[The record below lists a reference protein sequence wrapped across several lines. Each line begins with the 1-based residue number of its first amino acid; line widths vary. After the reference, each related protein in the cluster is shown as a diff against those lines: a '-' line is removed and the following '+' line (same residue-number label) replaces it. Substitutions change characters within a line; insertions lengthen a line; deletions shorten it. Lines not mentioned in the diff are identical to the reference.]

1 MFKGKTKIFSI
12 ILSVATVFNMTT
24 TSLAVDSQEFIDVN
38 KEAYYYTAVKDLVDK
53 QIIFGKA
60 DGKFHPDDIVTF
72 GEFATILARI
82 DGFNSTQSSDS
93 SDNHWAYDAAIYV
106 NNKALSYDIPTGT
119 AQLDGPINR
128 ETAVRVILRYFGLI
142 YPTDTRLLYNPF
154 KDLECIPLVN
164 ESYIINGY
172 TLGIINGKTDDTFA
186 PRDNLTRA
194 QLCKIIYNTIEKS
207 TDMHLEA
214 PEPEILT
221 GINYEF
227 IGDYAHTY
235 KSDLAYSLSLFED
248 NTVES
253 IKDDIK
259 VIVTDEDQSKYVQ
272 VNVAASGLYQP
283 DRNRL
288 VIFTGGRPQS
298 LFSGI
303 VSTTCHELGHY
314 IWDELLTESE
324 KEIITQSYKLPED
337 LENVCEALN
346 RNYAKTNV
354 YEYFAEL
361 VRGYCT
367 VTYKL
372 SLIESL
378 DSEIIQ
384 ILDKYIKW

>member
-1 MFKGKTKIFSI
+1 M
-12 ILSVATVFNMTT
+12 
-24 TSLAVDSQEFIDVN
+24 
-38 KEAYYYTAVKDLVDK
+38 
-53 QIIFGKA
+53 
-60 DGKFHPDDIVTF
+60 TF

-93 SDNHWAYDAAIYV
+93 LDKHWAYDTAIYV

-119 AQLDGPINR
+119 AQLDSPINR
-128 ETAVRVILRYFGLI
+128 ETAVRIILRYFGLI

-154 KDLECIPLVN
+154 KDLEYIPLVN

-186 PRDNLTRA
+186 PKDNLTRA
-194 QLCKIIYNTIEKS
+194 QLCKIIYNTTEKS

-221 GINYEF
+221 EINYEF

-253 IKDDIK
+253 IKNDIK

-324 KEIITQSYKLPED
+324 KEIITQSYKSPED

-384 ILDKYIKW
+384 ILDKYIK